1 MKVLCLKTLSLLG
14 LLLFSATPW
23 AEELDEI
30 DKEIVGDLEDF
41 DDEAEQGLHAKDPDL
56 VMLLDEPGWGQP
68 AEHSANFVISTTGL
82 GAILPAEETSG
93 WVICDAAPGLLA
105 LRGSLENCHLRAEAE
120 GEDGKWTTVPL
131 TGKRKSA
138 NTPAVMVVRHASSYS
153 RLRVTVTKPKDAPA
167 ILSGLAPL
175 GGTVQV
181 ESAPR
186 LLSIGQ
192 PREWRLVSSVDLS
205 GPEKPDS
212 SAGASWKA
220 EVRVAAKED
229 DCSRREWV
237 DLSRDRLNGML
248 KGGARFFQFR
258 LSAGGDLKDLPP
270 RLTLALRKQKPAQ
283 PGAGISAGY
292 AVTGSPGGPGTLG
305 SAFPTKRA
313 GSRFFRLDQR
323 RWVMEFDEPR
333 RFNVASVLLGPGIR
347 RARQIT
353 VEVFDRSTAQ
363 WAQVSSIAAGYQ
375 RIAVATFPEVVSH
388 GLRVT
393 VPWGLAD
400 VRSIEARRV
409 PALVTSVSCPPLRF
423 HQPGLNDNRVPVM
436 PESEFGFRV
445 TTLSEASSSAMLDV
459 TLFRE
464 ADDSSEEVVASSQ
477 KPITLDPDKE
487 VEESVLLHSGRL
499 AGNLSIRFQLRSSA
513 EGSRPFQSLEYPAYA
528 APRLSAR
535 LMSPAYRNSVY
546 SSQKIEA
553 VEVEGLLAAPK
564 KAIVGVKGLSI
575 RLAIG
580 RREFPYRLKEYRTTG
595 MLGMRSRRCPLRL
608 ELKETPHGH
617 FKLRVTTH
625 APPVMSQVGLAQ
637 DDLTIYP
644 AAPTEV
650 WLGEQGGI
658 HVNDT
663 PFFPLGYTNVPDDQ
677 KAFRSMAESGA
688 NVAHVRKA
696 TPETLARAGKVGLRV
711 IADLGS
717 AARIEDDGAGP
728 EALKERLSGL
738 KDSPF
743 LLAWSV
749 MASGK
754 QVVDELARGYRVI
767 REAAPYHP
775 FLIFSAT
782 DADLAANAEAGD
794 LLAGPAAS
802 GSDSIVTQN
811 HFIEEAC
818 LIAAAHG
825 KGVVA
830 VIPSLPS
837 DQLRCTAYGAIASG
851 ANGVLID
858 WRNWPEAGPLIS
870 ELQEFLPLLSG
881 SRTKVGAGGDEFP
894 FPALHLSD
902 GQREALI
909 VVNNLPQARTLSWRS
924 SSGMGEELHAPGR
937 SAQPI
942 RAVGGICRDE
952 FGPLQARAYGS
963 EGTVHGPR

>member
-1 MKVLCLKTLSLLG
+1 MNAPRLRTLGFLSLL
-14 LLLFSATPW
+14 LVPAAAW

-30 DKEIVGDLEDF
+30 DKEIGEDLADI
-41 DDEAEQGLHAKDPDL
+41 DDEAAQGLHASDPDL
-56 VMLLDEPGWGQP
+56 VLLLDEPGWSQP
-68 AEHSANFVISTTGL
+68 TEHSANFVKSTTGL
-82 GAILPAEETSG
+82 GAILPAGETSG
-93 WVICDAAPGLLA
+93 WVIYNAEPGLLL

-131 TGKRKSA
+131 TGKRRTA
-138 NTPAVMVVRHASSYS
+138 NTSAVMVVRHASSYS
-153 RLRVTVTKPKDAPA
+153 RLRVKVHKPKGAPA
-167 ILSGLAPL
+167 MLVGLSPPKGM
-175 GGTVQV
+175 VQV

-192 PREWRLVSSVDLS
+192 PREWRLVSSVELS
-205 GPEKPDS
+205 EPEKPDS
-212 SAGASWKA
+212 SAGVTWKA
-220 EVRVAAKED
+220 EMRAAAKED
-229 DCSRREWV
+229 GCSRREWV
-237 DLSRDRLNGML
+237 DLSKDALDGML
-248 KGGARFFQFR
+248 KGGASFFQFR
-258 LSAGGDLKDLPP
+258 ISGEGALDSLPP
-270 RLTLALRKQKPAQ
+270 RLTLALRKQEPAQ
-283 PGAGISAGY
+283 SGAGISAGY
-292 AVTGSPGGPGTLG
+292 AVTGGPDHPGALG
-305 SAFPTKRA
+305 SAFPMKRA

-333 RFNVASVLLGPGIR
+333 RFSVASVLLGPGVR
-347 RARQIT
+347 RARQVV

-363 WAQVSSIAAGYQ
+363 WARVSSTTPGYQ

-400 VRSIEARRV
+400 VRSVEVRRA
-409 PALVTSVSCPPLRF
+409 PALVTSVSGPPFRF
-423 HQPGLNDNRVPVM
+423 HQTGIGDNRVPVM

-445 TTLSEASSSAMLDV
+445 TTLSGTSSAMLGV
-459 TLFRE
+459 TLVRRAE
-464 ADDSSEEVVASSQ
+464 GSEDEVVATSQ
-477 KPITLDPDKE
+477 KPITLDPEKE
-487 VEESVLLHSGRL
+487 IEESVLLHSGRL
-499 AGNLSIRFQLRSSA
+499 TGNLAIRLQLRNSA
-513 EGSRPFQSLEYPAYA
+513 AGSRPFQSLEYPAFA

-535 LMSPAYRNSVY
+535 LLSPAYRNSVY
-546 SSQKIEA
+546 GSQKIEA

-564 KAIVGVKGLSI
+564 KAIEGMKGLAI

-595 MLGMRSRRCPLRL
+595 MLGMRGRRCPLRL
-608 ELKETPHGH
+608 ELKDTPHGH

-625 APPVMSQVGLAQ
+625 SPPVMSQAGLAQ

-658 HVNDT
+658 HVNGT

-802 GSDSIVTQN
+802 GSDSIVTP
-811 HFIEEAC
+811 HRMKTG
-818 LIAAAHG
+818 LY
-825 KGVVA
+825 GV
-830 VIPSLPS
+830 I
-837 DQLRCTAYGAIASG
+837 SG
-851 ANGVLID
+851 
-858 WRNWPEAGPLIS
+858 P
-870 ELQEFLPLLSG
+870 
-881 SRTKVGAGGDEFP
+881 
-894 FPALHLSD
+894 
-902 GQREALI
+902 
-909 VVNNLPQARTLSWRS
+909 
-924 SSGMGEELHAPGR
+924 
-937 SAQPI
+937 
-942 RAVGGICRDE
+942 
-952 FGPLQARAYGS
+952 
-963 EGTVHGPR
+963 